1 MKQRIAAIG
10 GYGKEDKD
18 NVFVYQTE
26 DNGQW
31 KCLASLK
38 AGIRPSYLCFG
49 KNGLLYVVNEQNQ
62 AMHAREG
69 LVKTFRLS
77 LEGTSLEEIGSISS
91 LGEDP
96 CFLVLDPTGKFLLT
110 TNYTSGTVAI
120 FPLCE
125 EGIPK
130 KAVQT
135 LQFFGSGPNK
145 ARQAWSHP
153 HSILF
158 DEGRSCF
165 YVADLG
171 TDRLHQYSWNP
182 ANLEPAHFIKD
193 LRLEAGSGPRL
204 MRLSSDQ
211 QFMYVVR
218 ELDNSISKVNLETG
232 ESEYFCTTVQNPGWE
247 STAAHLELQK
257 DAIIVS
263 TRGEDTLLVHTQ
275 RGDTWYD
282 CKGKCPRF
290 FAVEGDCLYVA
301 NQESDSIVRFTIN
314 EDCSLSEGQVVLDVP
329 NPTCLQFKP

>member
-1 MKQRIAAIG
+1 MGQRIAAIG
-10 GYGKEDKD
+10 GYGQEDKD

-31 KCLASLK
+31 RPLASVK
-38 AGIRPSYLCFG
+38 AGVRPSYLCFG
-49 KNGLLYVVNEQNQ
+49 EQGLLYVVNEQNLS
-62 AMHAREG
+62 MHNAEG
-69 LVKTFRLS
+69 LIKTFRLP
-77 LEGTSLEEIGSISS
+77 SLEEIGSISS

-120 FPLCE
+120 FPLSG
-125 EGIPK
+125 EGIPQE
-130 KAVQT
+130 AVQT

-145 ARQAWSHP
+145 DRQAWPHP

-182 ANLEPAHFIKD
+182 DNLEPAHFLKD
-193 LRLEAGSGPRL
+193 LRLKAGSGPRL
-204 MRLSSDQ
+204 MRLSPDL
-211 QFMYVVR
+211 QFLYVVK
-218 ELDNSISKVNLETG
+218 ELDNSVSKVNLDTG
-232 ESEYFCTTVQNPGWE
+232 ESETLCTTVQNPGWE
-247 STAAHLELQK
+247 STAAHLELQG
-257 DAIIVS
+257 DSIIVS
-263 TRGEDTLLVHTQ
+263 TRGENTLLVHTQ
-275 RGDTWYD
+275 KSDTWYD

-290 FAVEGDCLYVA
+290 FTIEGNCLYVA
-301 NQESDSIVRFTIN
+301 NQESDSIVEFVIDR
-314 EDCSLSEGQVVLDVP
+314 DGSLSKGQVILDVP